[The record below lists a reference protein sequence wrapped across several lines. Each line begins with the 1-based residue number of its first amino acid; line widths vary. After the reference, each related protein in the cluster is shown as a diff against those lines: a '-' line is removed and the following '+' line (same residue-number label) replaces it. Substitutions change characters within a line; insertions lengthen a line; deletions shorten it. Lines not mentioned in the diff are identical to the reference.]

1 MFNKLNNLMNDQ
13 FSNIGWGYRSHAAI
27 IKVDEETGELYEEC
41 GVPVEAAIADL
52 FRANGYADDDFSVVQ
67 NTWFTS
73 PATDEGFVSVAWC
86 EDGKL
91 HHEVYELYN

>member
-1 MFNKLNNLMNDQ
+1 MLDKLDRLMDDQ
-13 FSNIGWGYRSHAAI
+13 FSNNGWGYRSRTTVI
-27 IKVDEETGELYEEC
+27 EVDEETGEEYEEC
-41 GVPVEAAIADL
+41 GVSAEVAIADL

-67 NTWFTS
+67 NTWSTS

>member
-1 MFNKLNNLMNDQ
+1 MLDELNYLMSNQFAND
-13 FSNIGWGYRSHAAI
+13 GWGYRSHTTVI
-27 IKVDEETGELYEEC
+27 EIDEETGEAYEEC
-41 GVPVEAAIADL
+41 GVSAEKAITDL
-52 FRANGYADDDFSVVQ
+52 FHANGYTDADFNVVQ
-67 NTWFTS
+67 NTWSTS

>member
-1 MFNKLNNLMNDQ
+1 MLEKLNRLMNGKFAND
-13 FSNIGWGYRSHAAI
+13 GWGYRSYAPVI
-27 IKVDEETGELYEEC
+27 EVDKETGEQYEER
-41 GVPVEAAIADL
+41 GMSTEEAIADL
-52 FRANGYADDDFSVVQ
+52 FRANGYTDENFSVAQ
-67 NTWFTS
+67 NTWSTS

>member
-1 MFNKLNNLMNDQ
+1 MLDELNWLMENQ
-13 FSNIGWGYRSHAAI
+13 FANNGWGYRSYATVM
-27 IKVDEETGELYEEC
+27 KVDEETGEEYEDC
-41 GVPVEAAIADL
+41 GVAAEVAIADL

-67 NTWFTS
+67 NTWSTS

>member
-1 MFNKLNNLMNDQ
+1 MFNELNWLMHDQ
-13 FSNIGWGYRSHAAI
+13 FANDGWGHRSHATVM
-27 IKVDEETGELYEEC
+27 KVDEETGEQYEEC
-41 GVPVEAAIADL
+41 VSAEKAIEDL
-52 FRANGYADDDFSVVQ
+52 FHAHGYTDENFSVVQ
-67 NTWFTS
+67 NTWSTS

>member
-1 MFNKLNNLMNDQ
+1 MLEKLGELMENQFANN
-13 FSNIGWGYRSHAAI
+13 GWGYRAHTTVI
-27 IKVDEETGELYEEC
+27 EVDEETGEQYEEC
-41 GVPVEAAIADL
+41 GVAVEVAIADL

-67 NTWFTS
+67 NTWSTS